1 MAPTATTSAAIAEP
15 AIEVEGLVK
24 RYGEREALRGLDLRV
39 PRGCFFGLLGP
50 NGAGKTTTVGVL
62 TTLIRPS
69 GGRAR
74 LLGFDVVADRARVR
88 AAVGVVFQEAT
99 LDLELTA
106 REQLDLYARLY
117 HLEARRARVDEVLA
131 LVGLGGDAD
140 RPTRQF
146 SGGMKRRLEI
156 GRGLLHRPK
165 VLFLDEPT
173 LGLDVGAR
181 ARIWEH
187 LRALH
192 AAGDTTIF
200 LTTHSMEEAD
210 SLCEQLAIVDD
221 GRVVSAGAPDA
232 LKAALGGDVVRI
244 SLERPDGALAAFEA
258 VEGVRGVTQ
267 ERDEAGAFRV
277 TVQDG
282 PRRLAALIDS
292 VRGCGVREVTLHRPS
307 LEHVFL
313 CHTGQHFEAR
323 DA

>member
-1 MAPTATTSAAIAEP
+1 MASAATTSAASAEP
-15 AIEVEGLVK
+15 AVDVRGLVK
-24 RYGEREALRGLDLRV
+24 RYGEREALCGLDLLV
-39 PRGCFFGLLGP
+39 PRGSFFGLLGP
-50 NGAGKTTTVGVL
+50 NGAGKTTTIGVL
-62 TTLIRPS
+62 TTLVQPTA
-69 GGRAR
+69 GTAR
-74 LLGFDVVADRARVR
+74 LFGWDVQADRGLVR
-88 AAVGVVFQEAT
+88 AAVGVVFQEAS
-99 LDLELTA
+99 LDPELTA

-117 HLEARRARVDEVLA
+117 HIEARRSRVEEILA
-131 LVGLGGDAD
+131 LVGLGADAD

-156 GRGLLHRPK
+156 GRGLLHRPR

-173 LGLDVGAR
+173 LGLDVAAR

-210 SLCEQLAIVDD
+210 ALCEQLAIVDG
-221 GRVVSAGAPDA
+221 GRVVAAGAPDA

-244 SLERPDGALAAFEA
+244 ALERPDSARERLAR
-258 VEGVRGVTQ
+258 VEGVREVAQ
-267 ERDEAGAFRV
+267 EPGTAFRV

-282 PRRLAALIDS
+282 PRRLAGLIEC
-292 VRGCGVREVTLHRPS
+292 VRSCGVLEVTLHRPS

-313 CHTGQHFEAR
+313 HHTGARFEAR